1 MEGEGGG
8 GGDDL
13 MEFGERWVQRSEL
26 LAFEKGCILDTCAHG
41 CETNP
46 PSYYAVSLSSFSG
59 IVRPRTN
66 VVHLLLSL
74 CFHLDAGLMFYITSE
89 PPTRSPHIHHI
100 LFTGYAIPALSYF
113 FLR

>member
-46 PSYYAVSLSSFSG
+46 PS
-59 IVRPRTN
+59 
-66 VVHLLLSL
+66 SL
-74 CFHLDAGLMFYITSE
+74 CGFPYRPFQA
-89 PPTRSPHIHHI
+89 
-100 LFTGYAIPALSYF
+100 
-113 FLR
+113 